1 MTSVSLIVICLA
13 YIVGLLMTAV
23 PYGGYGVLGLGVAIA
38 AIVSL
43 PLPVR
48 FRNLRNNVKP
58 AIWLTAGVM
67 GLVASFY
74 LQWRTPTPAPDDISK
89 FLSLVNP
96 ENQEQVAAPLATVS
110 GKVLATPSLTR
121 SEKVRLWLKPTHLQI
136 VVAEK
141 EINDEQ
147 NDEQNSDLDSYCS
160 VAEEVSVEEP
170 DTKLLKYDCQVSGKL
185 YVTVPLLQGTGRYPG
200 QLLTVTGQLYEP
212 KAAANPGA
220 FDFKAY
226 LAKEGCFA
234 GLAGRYITASPETG
248 LREETR
254 FPQPSWGLWQVRRRI
269 VKSQTRWLGV
279 PHGLLVSAMVLGRLA
294 VDLPFDIRDEF
305 IQVGLA
311 HVLAASGFHVAI
323 ILSLVQVLTSGFSD
337 RLKLGNGTTVLIA
350 YVCLTGGS
358 ASVWRAAFM
367 GFAALFAPVMQRRV
381 NSLGC
386 LLLAAFVLLLIN
398 PLWIWDLGF
407 QLSFLATLGLLV
419 TSPAVMKRLDWLP
432 TAIASLI
439 AVPIAATIW
448 VLPLLLYVFSQI
460 STYSILVNI
469 ITSFLISWITMGGFI
484 SAVLGAVWPIAGSA
498 VAWLLYYPL
507 ELLILIVRFFS
518 QLPGSLISTGTLSLV
533 QMLILY
539 GLIIFLWLVPWWH
552 KGRRWV
558 WAFLFAIALLVVPV
572 WHRQT
577 TVFQVTALQTNG
589 QPVLVIQD
597 QGKVTLI
604 NSGDQNT
611 ARYTILPFLRQQAIN
626 QIDWGIATSSPGSRS
641 GWYLIMQQVKI
652 KNFASPG
659 TLNAT
664 LTSVV
669 QDRNVSYQVLP
680 VGKILPAAGSTSVKL
695 LQDQPAVVE
704 LTIGN
709 QTWLW
714 LEELNQSE
722 QSQLLQNK
730 SLLRPEAKP
739 LQVLWWSGQP
749 LKADLLIALKPEV
762 AIATSE
768 NVDEETAA
776 ILTEVNTPIYSTER
790 DGALQWT
797 PDQGFFGVSED
808 IDRSDSLF

>member
-1 MTSVSLIVICLA
+1 MTSASVIVICLA

-23 PYGGYGVLGLGVAIA
+23 PYGGYGLLGLGVAIA
-38 AIVSL
+38 AIFSL

-48 FRNLRNNVKP
+48 FRNLRSKVKP

-74 LQWRTPTPAPDDISK
+74 LQWRTPTPAPDDISQ

-96 ENQEQVAAPLATVS
+96 ENQEQVATVS
-110 GKVLATPSLTR
+110 GKVLTTPSLTR
-121 SEKVRLWLKPTHLQI
+121 SEKVRLWLKATHLQI

-141 EINDEQ
+141 EIK
-147 NDEQNSDLDSYCS
+147 DEQNSSVDSYCS

-185 YVTVPLLQGTGRYPG
+185 YVTVPLLQGTARYPG
-200 QLLTVTGQLYEP
+200 QLLTVTGELYEP
-212 KAAANPGA
+212 KAVANPGA

-248 LREETR
+248 LRE
-254 FPQPSWGLWQVRRRI
+254 PSWGMWQIRRRI
-269 VKSQTRWLGV
+269 VKSQARWLGV
-279 PHGLLVSAMVLGRLA
+279 PHGPLVSAMVLGRRA

-323 ILSLVQVLTSGFSD
+323 ILSLVQVLTSRFSD

-367 GFAALFAPVMQRRV
+367 GFGALLAPVMQRRV
-381 NSLGC
+381 NPLGC
-386 LLLAAFVLLLIN
+386 LLLAALVLLLIN

-469 ITSFLISWITMGGFI
+469 ITSFLISWITVVGFI
-484 SAVLGAVWPIAGSA
+484 SAVFGAVWPLAGSA
-498 VAWLLYYPL
+498 IAWLLYYPV
-507 ELLILIVRFFS
+507 ELLLLIVRFFS
-518 QLPGSLISTGTLSLV
+518 RLPGSLISTGTLSLV
-533 QMLILY
+533 QILILY
-539 GLIIFLWLVPWWH
+539 GLIIFLWSVPWWH

-597 QGKVTLI
+597 RGKVTLI

-626 QIDWGIATSSPGSRS
+626 QIDWGVATSSPGSRS
-641 GWYLIMQQVKI
+641 GWYLIMEQVKVR
-652 KNFASPG
+652 NFASTG

-695 LQDQPAVVE
+695 FQEQPAVVE
-704 LTIGN
+704 FTIGN
-709 QTWLW
+709 QSWLW
-714 LEELNQSE
+714 LEERNQSE
-722 QSQLLQNK
+722 QSQLLQHK
-730 SLLRPEAKP
+730 SLPGTQGKP
-739 LQVLWWSGQP
+739 LQVLWWSGAP
-749 LKADLLIALKPEV
+749 LKADLLMALKPEV

-768 NVDEETAA
+768 NIDEDTAA
-776 ILTEVNTPIYSTER
+776 ILTEANISIYSTER
-790 DGALQWT
+790 DGALQWK
-797 PDQGFFGVSED
+797 PDSGFVSALENTD
-808 IDRSDSLF
+808 GSDSFF

>member
-1 MTSVSLIVICLA
+1 MTSASVIVICLA

-23 PYGGYGVLGLGVAIA
+23 PYGGYGLLGLGVAIA
-38 AIVSL
+38 AIFSL

-48 FRNLRNNVKP
+48 FRNLRSKVKP

-74 LQWRTPTPAPDDISK
+74 LQWRTPTPAPDDISQ

-96 ENQEQVAAPLATVS
+96 ENQEQVATVS
-110 GKVLATPSLTR
+110 GKVLTTPSLTR
-121 SEKVRLWLKPTHLQI
+121 SEKVRLWLKATHLQI

-141 EINDEQ
+141 EIK
-147 NDEQNSDLDSYCS
+147 DEQNSSVDSYCS

-185 YVTVPLLQGTGRYPG
+185 YVTVPLLQGTARYPG
-200 QLLTVTGQLYEP
+200 QLLTVTGELYEP
-212 KAAANPGA
+212 KAVANPGA

-248 LREETR
+248 LRE
-254 FPQPSWGLWQVRRRI
+254 PSWGMWQIRRRI
-269 VKSQTRWLGV
+269 VKSQARWLGV
-279 PHGLLVSAMVLGRLA
+279 PHGPLVSAMVLGRRA

-323 ILSLVQVLTSGFSD
+323 ILSLVQVLTSRFSD

-367 GFAALFAPVMQRRV
+367 GFGALLAPVMQRRV
-381 NSLGC
+381 NPLGC
-386 LLLAAFVLLLIN
+386 LLLAALVLLLIN

-469 ITSFLISWITMGGFI
+469 ITSFLISWITVVGFI
-484 SAVLGAVWPIAGSA
+484 SAVFGAVWPLAGSA
-498 VAWLLYYPL
+498 IAWLLYYPV
-507 ELLILIVRFFS
+507 ELLLLIVRFFS
-518 QLPGSLISTGTLSLV
+518 RLPGSLISTGTLSLV

-539 GLIIFLWLVPWWH
+539 GLIIFLWSVPWWH

-597 QGKVTLI
+597 RGKVTLI

-641 GWYLIMQQVKI
+641 GWYLIMEQVKVR
-652 KNFASPG
+652 NFASTG

-695 LQDQPAVVE
+695 FQEQPAVVE
-704 LTIGN
+704 FTIGN
-709 QTWLW
+709 QSWLW
-714 LEELNQSE
+714 LEERNQSE
-722 QSQLLQNK
+722 QSQLLQHK
-730 SLLRPEAKP
+730 SLPGTQGKP
-739 LQVLWWSGQP
+739 LQVLWWSGAP
-749 LKADLLIALKPEV
+749 LKADLLMALKPEV

-768 NVDEETAA
+768 NIDEDTAA
-776 ILTEVNTPIYSTER
+776 ILTEANISIYSTER
-790 DGALQWT
+790 DGALQWK
-797 PDQGFFGVSED
+797 PDSGFVSALENTD
-808 IDRSDSLF
+808 GSDSFF

>member
-1 MTSVSLIVICLA
+1 MTSASVIVICLA

-38 AIVSL
+38 AIFFL

-48 FRNLRNNVKP
+48 WRRLISQVKP
-58 AIWLTAGVM
+58 AIWLTAGVI
-67 GLVASFY
+67 GLLAGFY
-74 LQWRTPTPAPDDISK
+74 LQWRVPVPAVNDISQ

-96 ENQEQVAAPLATVS
+96 ENPEQLVRVS
-110 GKVLATPSLTR
+110 GKVISPPSLTR
-121 SEKVRLWLKPTHLQI
+121 SQKIRFWLQVSDLEI
-136 VVAEK
+136 VVEK
-141 EINDEQ
+141 NYTETENQADTQRENQ
-147 NDEQNSDLDSYCS
+147 PNYQVDSYCS
-160 VAEEVSVEEP
+160 VEEEISVEKP
-170 DTKLLKYDCQVSGKL
+170 GTQLLKYDCEVRGKL
-185 YVTVPLLQGTGRYPG
+185 YVTVPLLQGTARYPG
-200 QLLTVTGQLYEP
+200 QWLIVTGQLYEP
-212 KAAANPGA
+212 KASANPGG

-226 LAKEGCFA
+226 LAKQGSFA
-234 GLAGRYITASPETG
+234 GLAGREIHSSEDNIN
-248 LREETR
+248 
-254 FPQPSWGLWQVRRRI
+254 QQWGLWQIRRRI
-269 VKSQTRWLGV
+269 VKSQTLGLGV
-279 PHGLLVSAMVLGRLA
+279 PHGPLVSAMVLGRLA

-311 HVLAASGFHVAI
+311 HVLAASGFHVAV
-323 ILSLVQVLTSGFSD
+323 ILSLIQVLMRRFSD
-337 RLKLGNGTTVLIA
+337 KIQLGNGTTVLVA
-350 YVCLTGGS
+350 YVFLTGGS

-367 GFAALFAPVMQRRV
+367 GFAALLAPVMQRRV
-381 NSLGC
+381 NPLGC

-419 TSPAVMKRLDWLP
+419 TSPALMKRLDWLP
-432 TAIASLI
+432 TEIASLI

-469 ITSFLISWITMGGFI
+469 ITSFLISWITIGGFI

-498 VAWLLYYPL
+498 VARLLHLPV
-507 ELLILIVRFFS
+507 EVLILIVRFFS
-518 QLPGSLISTGTLSLV
+518 RLPGSLISTGTLSVV

-558 WAFLFAIALLVVPV
+558 WAFLFAIALIIVPV

-604 NSGDQNT
+604 NSGDENT

-641 GWYLIMQQVKI
+641 GWYLIMEQVKVR
-652 KNFASPG
+652 NFASPG

-669 QDRNVSYQVLP
+669 QDRNVSYQVVP

-695 LQDQPAVVE
+695 LQDRPALVE
-704 LTIGN
+704 LTFGN

-714 LEELNQSE
+714 LEERNQSE
-722 QSQLLQNK
+722 QRQLLQYK
-730 SLLRPEAKP
+730 SLPGTQGKP
-739 LQVLWWSGQP
+739 LQVLWWSGEP
-749 LKADLLIALKPEV
+749 LKADLLMALNPEV

-768 NVDEETAA
+768 NIDEDTAA
-776 ILTEVNTPIYSTER
+776 ILTAANISIYSTER
-790 DGALQWT
+790 DGALQWK
-797 PDQGFFGVSED
+797 PYSGFVSAIED
-808 IDRSDSLF
+808 IDRSDSFF

>member
-1 MTSVSLIVICLA
+1 MTSASVIVICLA

-23 PYGGYGVLGLGVAIA
+23 PYGGYGLLGLGVAIA
-38 AIVSL
+38 AIFSL

-48 FRNLRNNVKP
+48 FRNLRSKVKP

-74 LQWRTPTPAPDDISK
+74 LQWRTPTPGPDDISQ

-96 ENQEQVAAPLATVS
+96 ENQEQVATVS

-121 SEKVRLWLKPTHLQI
+121 SEKVRLWLKATHLQI

-141 EINDEQ
+141 EIK
-147 NDEQNSDLDSYCS
+147 DEQNSSVDSYCS

-185 YVTVPLLQGTGRYPG
+185 YVTVPLLQGTARYPG
-200 QLLTVTGQLYEP
+200 QLLTVTGELYEP

-248 LREETR
+248 LRE
-254 FPQPSWGLWQVRRRI
+254 PSWGMWQIRRRI
-269 VKSQTRWLGV
+269 VKSQARWLGV
-279 PHGLLVSAMVLGRLA
+279 PHGPLVSAMVLGRRA

-323 ILSLVQVLTSGFSD
+323 ILSLVQVLTSRFSD

-367 GFAALFAPVMQRRV
+367 GFGALLAPVMQRRV
-381 NSLGC
+381 NPLGC
-386 LLLAAFVLLLIN
+386 LLLAALVLLLIN

-469 ITSFLISWITMGGFI
+469 ITSFLISAITMGGFI
-484 SAVLGAVWPIAGSA
+484 SAVFGAVWPLAGSA
-498 VAWLLYYPL
+498 IAWLLYYPV
-507 ELLILIVRFFS
+507 ELLLLIVRFFS
-518 QLPGSLISTGTLSLV
+518 RLPGSLISTGTLSLV

-539 GLIIFLWLVPWWH
+539 GLIIFLWSVPWWH

-597 QGKVTLI
+597 RGKVTLI

-641 GWYLIMQQVKI
+641 GWYLIMEQVKVR
-652 KNFASPG
+652 NFASTG

-695 LQDQPAVVE
+695 FQEQPAVVE
-704 LTIGN
+704 FTIGN
-709 QTWLW
+709 QSWLW
-714 LEELNQSE
+714 LEERNQSE
-722 QSQLLQNK
+722 QSQLLQHK
-730 SLLRPEAKP
+730 SLPGTQGKP
-739 LQVLWWSGQP
+739 LQVLWWSGEP
-749 LKADLLIALKPEV
+749 LKADLLMALKPEV

-768 NVDEETAA
+768 NIDENTAA
-776 ILTEVNTPIYSTER
+776 ILTEANISIYSTER
-790 DGALQWT
+790 DGALQWK
-797 PDQGFFGVSED
+797 PDSGFVSALENTD
-808 IDRSDSLF
+808 GSDSFF

>member
-1 MTSVSLIVICLA
+1 MTSASVIVICLA
-13 YIVGLLMTAV
+13 YILGLLMTAV

-38 AIVSL
+38 AILSL

-48 FRNLRNNVKP
+48 FRNLRNNFKP
-58 AIWLTAGVM
+58 AIWLTAGAI
-67 GLVASFY
+67 GLLASFY
-74 LQWRTPTPAPDDISK
+74 LQWRTPTPGPDDISQ

-96 ENQEQVAAPLATVS
+96 ENQEQVATVS
-110 GKVLATPSLTR
+110 GKVLSTNGLTR

-141 EINDEQ
+141 ETKDER
-147 NDEQNSDLDSYCS
+147 NSDLDSYCS
-160 VAEEVSVEEP
+160 VEEEVSVEEP
-170 DTKLLKYDCQVSGKL
+170 ETKLFKYDCQVSGKL
-185 YVTVPLLQGTGRYPG
+185 YVTVPLLQGTARYPG
-200 QLLTVTGQLYEP
+200 QLLTVTGRLYEP
-212 KAAANPGA
+212 QVAANPGA

-226 LAKEGCFA
+226 LAKEGCFS
-234 GLAGRYITASPETG
+234 GLAGRYITASESG
-248 LREETR
+248 GQE
-254 FPQPSWGLWQVRRRI
+254 SWGLWQIRRRI
-269 VKSQTRWLGV
+269 VKSQARWLGV
-279 PHGLLVSAMVLGRLA
+279 PHGPLVSAMVLGRRA
-294 VDLPFDIRDEF
+294 VDLPLDIRDDF

-323 ILSLVQVLTSGFSD
+323 ILSLVQVLTSRFSD

-367 GFAALFAPVMQRRV
+367 GFAALLAPVMQRRV
-381 NSLGC
+381 NPLGC

-469 ITSFLISWITMGGFI
+469 ITSFLIAGITMGGFI
-484 SAVLGAVWPIAGSA
+484 SAVLGAVWPLAGSA
-498 VAWLLYYPL
+498 IAWLLYYPVG
-507 ELLILIVRFFS
+507 LLILIVRFFS
-518 QLPGSLISTGTLSLV
+518 RLPGSLISTGTLSLV

-539 GLIIFLWLVPWWH
+539 GLIIFLWSVPWWH

-558 WAFLFAIALLVVPV
+558 WAFLFAIALIIVPV

-577 TVFQVTALQTNG
+577 TVLQVTALQTNG

-597 QGKVTLI
+597 RGKVTLI

-641 GWYLIMQQVKI
+641 GWYLIMEQVKVR
-652 KNFASPG
+652 NFASTG

-669 QDRNVSYQVLP
+669 QDRNASYQVLP
-680 VGKILPAAGSTSVKL
+680 VGEILPAAGSTSVKL
-695 LQDQPAVVE
+695 LQDRPALVE
-704 LTIGN
+704 LTIGDR
-709 QTWLW
+709 TWLW
-714 LEELNQSE
+714 LEERNQWE
-722 QSQLLQNK
+722 QSQLLQHK
-730 SLLRPEAKP
+730 SLPGTQGKP
-739 LQVLWWSGQP
+739 LQVLWWSGEP
-749 LKADLLIALKPEV
+749 LKADLLMALNPEV

-768 NVDEETAA
+768 NIDEETAA
-776 ILTEVNTPIYSTER
+776 ILTEANISIYSTER
-790 DGALQWT
+790 DGALQWK
-797 PDQGFFGVSED
+797 PDSGFVSAIENTD
-808 IDRSDSLF
+808 GSDSFF

>member
-1 MTSVSLIVICLA
+1 MTSASVIVICLA

-23 PYGGYGVLGLGVAIA
+23 PYGGYGLLGLGVASA
-38 AIVSL
+38 AIFSL

-48 FRNLRNNVKP
+48 FRNLRSKVKP

-74 LQWRTPTPAPDDISK
+74 LQWRTPTPAPDDISQ

-96 ENQEQVAAPLATVS
+96 ENQEQVATVS
-110 GKVLATPSLTR
+110 GKVLTTPSLTR
-121 SEKVRLWLKPTHLQI
+121 SEKVRLWLKATHLQI

-141 EINDEQ
+141 EIK
-147 NDEQNSDLDSYCS
+147 DEQNSSVDSYCS

-185 YVTVPLLQGTGRYPG
+185 YVTVPLLQGTARYPG
-200 QLLTVTGQLYEP
+200 QLLTVTGELYEP
-212 KAAANPGA
+212 KAVANPGA

-248 LREETR
+248 LRE
-254 FPQPSWGLWQVRRRI
+254 PSWGMWQIRRRI
-269 VKSQTRWLGV
+269 VKSQARWLGV
-279 PHGLLVSAMVLGRLA
+279 PHGPLVSAMVLGRRA

-323 ILSLVQVLTSGFSD
+323 ILSLVQVLTSRFSD

-367 GFAALFAPVMQRRV
+367 GFGALLAPVMQRRV
-381 NSLGC
+381 NPLGC
-386 LLLAAFVLLLIN
+386 LLLAALVLLLIN

-469 ITSFLISWITMGGFI
+469 ITSFLISWITVVGFI
-484 SAVLGAVWPIAGSA
+484 SAVFGAVWPLAGSA
-498 VAWLLYYPL
+498 IAWLLYYPV
-507 ELLILIVRFFS
+507 ELLLLIVRFFS
-518 QLPGSLISTGTLSLV
+518 RLPGSLISTGTLSLV

-539 GLIIFLWLVPWWH
+539 GLIIFLWSVPWWH

-597 QGKVTLI
+597 RGKVTLI

-626 QIDWGIATSSPGSRS
+626 QIDWGVATSSPGSRS
-641 GWYLIMQQVKI
+641 GWYLIMEQVKVR
-652 KNFASPG
+652 NFASPG
-659 TLNAT
+659 TLNVT

-680 VGKILPAAGSTSVKL
+680 VGKILSAAGSTSVKL
-695 LQDQPAVVE
+695 FQEQPAVVE

-709 QTWLW
+709 QSWLW
-714 LEELNQSE
+714 LEERNQSE
-722 QSQLLQNK
+722 QSQLLQHK
-730 SLLRPEAKP
+730 SLPGTQGKP
-739 LQVLWWSGQP
+739 LQVLWWSGAP
-749 LKADLLIALKPEV
+749 LKADLLMALKPEV

-768 NVDEETAA
+768 NIDEDTAA
-776 ILTEVNTPIYSTER
+776 ILTEANISIYSTER
-790 DGALQWT
+790 DGALQWK
-797 PDQGFFGVSED
+797 PDSGFVSALENTD
-808 IDRSDSLF
+808 GSDSFF

>member
-1 MTSVSLIVICLA
+1 MTSASVIVICLA

-23 PYGGYGVLGLGVAIA
+23 PYGGYGLLGLGVAIA
-38 AIVSL
+38 AIFSL

-48 FRNLRNNVKP
+48 FRNLRSKVKP

-74 LQWRTPTPAPDDISK
+74 LQWRTPTPGPDDISQ

-96 ENQEQVAAPLATVS
+96 ENQEQVATVS
-110 GKVLATPSLTR
+110 GKVLTTPSLTR
-121 SEKVRLWLKPTHLQI
+121 SEKVRLWLKATHLQI

-141 EINDEQ
+141 EIK
-147 NDEQNSDLDSYCS
+147 DEQNSSVDSYCS

-185 YVTVPLLQGTGRYPG
+185 YVTVPLLQGTARYPG
-200 QLLTVTGQLYEP
+200 QLLTVTGELYEP
-212 KAAANPGA
+212 KAVANPGA

-248 LREETR
+248 LRE
-254 FPQPSWGLWQVRRRI
+254 PSWGMWQIRRRI
-269 VKSQTRWLGV
+269 VKSQARWLGV
-279 PHGLLVSAMVLGRLA
+279 PHGPLVSAMVLGRRA

-323 ILSLVQVLTSGFSD
+323 ILSLVQVLTSRFSD

-367 GFAALFAPVMQRRV
+367 GFGALLAPVMQRRV
-381 NSLGC
+381 NPLGC
-386 LLLAAFVLLLIN
+386 LLLAALVLLLIN

-469 ITSFLISWITMGGFI
+469 ITSFLISWITVVGFI
-484 SAVLGAVWPIAGSA
+484 SAVFGAVWPLAGSA
-498 VAWLLYYPL
+498 IAWLLYYPV
-507 ELLILIVRFFS
+507 ELLLLIVRFFS
-518 QLPGSLISTGTLSLV
+518 RLPGSLISTGTLSLV

-539 GLIIFLWLVPWWH
+539 GLIIFLWSVPWWH

-597 QGKVTLI
+597 RGKVTLI

-641 GWYLIMQQVKI
+641 GWYLIMEQVKVR
-652 KNFASPG
+652 NFASTG

-695 LQDQPAVVE
+695 FQEQPAVVE
-704 LTIGN
+704 FTIGN
-709 QTWLW
+709 QSWLW
-714 LEELNQSE
+714 LEERNQSE
-722 QSQLLQNK
+722 QSQLLQHK
-730 SLLRPEAKP
+730 SLPGTQGKP
-739 LQVLWWSGQP
+739 LQVLWWSGAP
-749 LKADLLIALKPEV
+749 LKADLLMALKPEV

-768 NVDEETAA
+768 NIDEDTAA
-776 ILTEVNTPIYSTER
+776 ILTEANISIYSTER
-790 DGALQWT
+790 DGALQWK
-797 PDQGFFGVSED
+797 PDSGFVSALENTD
-808 IDRSDSLF
+808 GSDSFF

>member
-1 MTSVSLIVICLA
+1 MTSASVIVICLA

-23 PYGGYGVLGLGVAIA
+23 PYGGYGVLGLGVTIA
-38 AIVSL
+38 AILSL

-58 AIWLTAGVM
+58 AIWLTAGAI

-74 LQWRTPTPAPDDISK
+74 LQWRTPTPAPDDISQ

-96 ENQEQVAAPLATVS
+96 ENQAQVATVS
-110 GKVLATPSLTR
+110 GKVLATNGLTR

-141 EINDEQ
+141 EINDER
-147 NDEQNSDLDSYCS
+147 NSSVDSYCS
-160 VAEEVSVEEP
+160 IAEEVSVEEP

-185 YVTVPLLQGTGRYPG
+185 YVTVPLLQGTARYPG

-212 KAAANPGA
+212 KAAANPPGA

-234 GLAGRYITASPETG
+234 GLAGRYITASESG
-248 LREETR
+248 GQE
-254 FPQPSWGLWQVRRRI
+254 SWGMWQIRRRI
-269 VKSQTRWLGV
+269 VKSQARWLGV
-279 PHGLLVSAMVLGRLA
+279 PHGPLVSAMVLGRRA

-367 GFAALFAPVMQRRV
+367 GFAALLAPVMQRRV

-419 TSPAVMKRLDWLP
+419 TSPALMKRLDWLP

-460 STYSILVNI
+460 STYSILANI
-469 ITSFLISWITMGGFI
+469 ITSFLISWIIIGGFI
-484 SAVLGAVWPIAGSA
+484 SAVLGAVWPLAGSA
-498 VAWLLYYPL
+498 IAWLLYYPV

-518 QLPGSLISTGTLSLV
+518 RLPGSLISTGTLSLV
-533 QMLILY
+533 QMLIIY
-539 GLIIFLWLVPWWH
+539 GLIIFLWSVPWWH

-597 QGKVTLI
+597 RGKVTLI

-641 GWYLIMQQVKI
+641 GWYLIMEQVKVR
-652 KNFASPG
+652 NFASPG

-695 LQDQPAVVE
+695 FQEQPAVVE
-704 LTIGN
+704 FTIGN
-709 QTWLW
+709 QSWLW
-714 LEELNQSE
+714 LEERNQSE
-722 QSQLLQNK
+722 QSQLLQYK
-730 SLLRPEAKP
+730 SLPGTQVKP
-739 LQVLWWSGQP
+739 LQVLWWSGEP
-749 LKADLLIALKPEV
+749 LKADLLMALKPEA
-762 AIATSE
+762 AIATRE
-768 NVDEETAA
+768 NIDEETAA
-776 ILTEVNTPIYSTER
+776 ILAEANISIYSTER
-790 DGALQWT
+790 DGALQWK
-797 PDQGFFGVSED
+797 PDSGFVSASENTD
-808 IDRSDSLF
+808 GSDSFF

>member
-1 MTSVSLIVICLA
+1 MTSASVIVICLA

-23 PYGGYGVLGLGVAIA
+23 PYGGYGLLGLGVAIA
-38 AIVSL
+38 AIFSL

-48 FRNLRNNVKP
+48 FRNLRSKVKP

-74 LQWRTPTPAPDDISK
+74 LQWRTPTPAPDDISQ

-96 ENQEQVAAPLATVS
+96 ENQEQVATVS

-121 SEKVRLWLKPTHLQI
+121 SEKVRLWLKATHLQI

-141 EINDEQ
+141 EIK
-147 NDEQNSDLDSYCS
+147 DEQNSSVDSYCS

-185 YVTVPLLQGTGRYPG
+185 YVTVPLLQGTARYPG
-200 QLLTVTGQLYEP
+200 QLLTVTGELYEP
-212 KAAANPGA
+212 KAVANPGA

-248 LREETR
+248 LRE
-254 FPQPSWGLWQVRRRI
+254 PSWGMWQIRRRI
-269 VKSQTRWLGV
+269 VKSQARWLGV
-279 PHGLLVSAMVLGRLA
+279 PHGPLVSAMVLGRRA

-323 ILSLVQVLTSGFSD
+323 ILSLVQVLTSRFSD

-367 GFAALFAPVMQRRV
+367 GFGALLAPVMQRRV

-386 LLLAAFVLLLIN
+386 LLLAALVLLLIN

-469 ITSFLISWITMGGFI
+469 ITSFLISGITVVGFI
-484 SAVLGAVWPIAGSA
+484 SAVFGAVWPLAGSA
-498 VAWLLYYPL
+498 IAWLLYYPV
-507 ELLILIVRFFS
+507 ELLLLIVRFFS
-518 QLPGSLISTGTLSLV
+518 RLPGSLISTGTLSLV

-539 GLIIFLWLVPWWH
+539 GLIIFLWSVPWWH

-597 QGKVTLI
+597 RGKVTLI

-641 GWYLIMQQVKI
+641 GWYLIMQQVKVR
-652 KNFASPG
+652 NFASPG

-695 LQDQPAVVE
+695 FQEQPAVVE
-704 LTIGN
+704 FTIGN
-709 QTWLW
+709 QSWLW
-714 LEELNQSE
+714 LEERNQSE
-722 QSQLLQNK
+722 QSQLLQHK
-730 SLLRPEAKP
+730 SLPGTQGKP
-739 LQVLWWSGQP
+739 LQVLWWSGAP
-749 LKADLLIALKPEV
+749 LKADLLMALKPEV

-768 NVDEETAA
+768 NIDEDTAA
-776 ILTEVNTPIYSTER
+776 ILTEANISIYSTER
-790 DGALQWT
+790 DGALQWK
-797 PDQGFFGVSED
+797 PDSGFVSALENTD
-808 IDRSDSLF
+808 GSDSFF

>member
-1 MTSVSLIVICLA
+1 MTSASVIVICLA
-13 YIVGLLMTAV
+13 YILGLLMTAV

-38 AIVSL
+38 AILSL

-48 FRNLRNNVKP
+48 FRNLRNNFKP
-58 AIWLTAGVM
+58 AIWLTAGAI
-67 GLVASFY
+67 GLLASFY
-74 LQWRTPTPAPDDISK
+74 LQWRTPTPGPDDISQ

-96 ENQEQVAAPLATVS
+96 ENQEQVATVS
-110 GKVLATPSLTR
+110 GKVLSTNGLTR

-141 EINDEQ
+141 ETKDER
-147 NDEQNSDLDSYCS
+147 NSDLDSYCS
-160 VAEEVSVEEP
+160 VEEEVSVEEP
-170 DTKLLKYDCQVSGKL
+170 ETKLFKYDCQVSGKL
-185 YVTVPLLQGTGRYPG
+185 YVTVPLLQGTARYPG
-200 QLLTVTGQLYEP
+200 QLLTVTGRLYEP
-212 KAAANPGA
+212 QVAANPGA

-226 LAKEGCFA
+226 LAKEGCFS
-234 GLAGRYITASPETG
+234 GLAGRYITASESG
-248 LREETR
+248 GQE
-254 FPQPSWGLWQVRRRI
+254 SWGLWQIRRRI
-269 VKSQTRWLGV
+269 VKSQARWLGV
-279 PHGLLVSAMVLGRLA
+279 PHGPLVSAMVLGRRA
-294 VDLPFDIRDEF
+294 VDLPLDIRDDF

-323 ILSLVQVLTSGFSD
+323 ILSLVQVLTSRFSD

-367 GFAALFAPVMQRRV
+367 GFGALLAPVMQRRV
-381 NSLGC
+381 NPLGC

-469 ITSFLISWITMGGFI
+469 ITSFLIAGITMGGFI
-484 SAVLGAVWPIAGSA
+484 SAVLGAVWPLAGSA
-498 VAWLLYYPL
+498 IAWLLYYPVG
-507 ELLILIVRFFS
+507 LLILIVRFFS
-518 QLPGSLISTGTLSLV
+518 RLPGSLISTGTLSLV

-539 GLIIFLWLVPWWH
+539 GLTIFLWSVPWWH

-558 WAFLFAIALLVVPV
+558 WAFLFAIALIIVPV

-577 TVFQVTALQTNG
+577 TVLQVTALQTNG

-597 QGKVTLI
+597 RGKVTLI

-641 GWYLIMQQVKI
+641 GWYLIMDQVRVR
-652 KNFASPG
+652 NFASTG

-669 QDRNVSYQVLP
+669 QDRNASYQVLP
-680 VGKILPAAGSTSVKL
+680 VGEILPAAGSTSVKL
-695 LQDQPAVVE
+695 LQDRPALVE
-704 LTIGN
+704 LTIGDR
-709 QTWLW
+709 TWLW
-714 LEELNQSE
+714 LEERNQSE
-722 QSQLLQNK
+722 QNQLLQHK
-730 SLLRPEAKP
+730 SLPGTQGKP
-739 LQVLWWSGQP
+739 LQVLWWSGEP
-749 LKADLLIALKPEV
+749 LKADLLMALNPEV

-768 NVDEETAA
+768 NIDEETAA
-776 ILTEVNTPIYSTER
+776 ILTEANISIYSTER
-790 DGALQWT
+790 DGALQWK
-797 PDQGFFGVSED
+797 PDSGFVSAIENTD
-808 IDRSDSLF
+808 GSDSFF

>member
-1 MTSVSLIVICLA
+1 MTSAGVIVICLA
-13 YIVGLLMTAV
+13 YILGLLMTAV
-23 PYGGYGVLGLGVAIA
+23 PYGGYSVLGLGVAIA
-38 AIVSL
+38 AIFTL
-43 PLPVR
+43 PLPVQ
-48 FRNLRNNVKP
+48 FRYLRSKVKP

-67 GLVASFY
+67 GWLASFY
-74 LQWRTPTPAPDDISK
+74 LQWRSPTPTPNDISQ

-96 ENQEQVAAPLATVS
+96 ANQEQLATVS
-110 GKVLATPSLTR
+110 GKVLSIPSLTR

-136 VVAEK
+136 VVTES
-141 EINDEQ
+141 EIKDRRNR
-147 NDEQNSDLDSYCS
+147 SVDSYCS
-160 VAEEVSVEEP
+160 VAEQVSKTESE
-170 DTKLLKYDCQVSGKL
+170 TKSFIYDCQVSGKL
-185 YVTVPLLQGTGRYPG
+185 YVTVPLLQGTARYPG
-200 QLLTVTGQLYEP
+200 QRLAVIGKLYEP

-226 LAKEGCFA
+226 LAREGAFA

-248 LREETR
+248 LRAETG
-254 FPQPSWGLWQVRRRI
+254 FLPPSWGLWQIRRRI
-269 VKSQTRWLGV
+269 VKSQARWLGV
-279 PHGLLVSAMVLGRLA
+279 PHGPLVSAMVLGRRA
-294 VDLPFDIRDEF
+294 VDLPYNIRDDF

-323 ILSLVQVLTSGFSD
+323 ILSLVQVLTSRFSAP
-337 RLKLGNGTTVLIA
+337 LKLGTGTTVLIA
-350 YVCLTGGS
+350 YVCLSGGS

-367 GFAALFAPVMQRRV
+367 GFGALLAPVMQRKV
-381 NSLGC
+381 NPLGC

-460 STYSILVNI
+460 STYSILVNM
-469 ITSFLISWITMGGFI
+469 ITSFLIAGITIGGFI
-484 SAVLGAVWPIAGSA
+484 SAVFAAFWPLAGSA
-498 VAWLLYYPL
+498 IAWLLYYPV
-507 ELLILIVRFFS
+507 ELLILIVQFFS
-518 QLPGSLISTGTLSLV
+518 RLPGSLISTGTLSLV

-558 WAFLFAIALLVVPV
+558 WAFLLAIALLVVPV

-597 QGKVTLI
+597 RGQVTLI

-626 QIDWGIATSSPGSRS
+626 QIDWGIATNSPGSRS
-641 GWYLIMQQVKI
+641 GWYLIMQQVRVR
-652 KNFASPG
+652 NFATPG

-669 QDRNVSYQVLP
+669 QDRKVSYQVLP
-680 VGKILPAAGSTSVKL
+680 RGKILPAAGSTSVKL
-695 LQDQPAVVE
+695 LQEQPAVVE
-704 LTIGN
+704 FTIEN

-714 LEELNQSE
+714 LENLNQSE
-722 QSQLLQNK
+722 QSQLLQYK
-730 SLLRPEAKP
+730 SLPGTKGKP

-749 LKADLLIALKPEV
+749 LKADLLMALKPEV

-768 NVDEETAA
+768 HIDRDTAA
-776 ILTEVNTPIYSTER
+776 ILTSANSQIYSTEK

-797 PDQGFFGVSED
+797 PDLGFVGVSENSD
-808 IDRSDSLF
+808 GSDSFF

>member
-1 MTSVSLIVICLA
+1 MTSASVIVICLA
-13 YIVGLLMTAV
+13 YILGLLMTAV

-38 AIVSL
+38 AILSL

-48 FRNLRNNVKP
+48 FRNLRNNFKP
-58 AIWLTAGVM
+58 AIWLTAGAI
-67 GLVASFY
+67 GLLASFY
-74 LQWRTPTPAPDDISK
+74 LQWRTPTPGPDDISQ

-96 ENQEQVAAPLATVS
+96 ENQEQVATVS
-110 GKVLATPSLTR
+110 GKVLSTNGLTR

-141 EINDEQ
+141 ETKDER
-147 NDEQNSDLDSYCS
+147 NSDLDSYCS
-160 VAEEVSVEEP
+160 VEEEVSVEEP
-170 DTKLLKYDCQVSGKL
+170 ETKLFKYDCQVSGKL
-185 YVTVPLLQGTGRYPG
+185 YVTVPLLQGTARYPG
-200 QLLTVTGQLYEP
+200 QLLTVTGRLYEP
-212 KAAANPGA
+212 QVAANPGA

-226 LAKEGCFA
+226 LAKEGCFS
-234 GLAGRYITASPETG
+234 GLAGRYITASESG
-248 LREETR
+248 GQE
-254 FPQPSWGLWQVRRRI
+254 SWGLWQIRRRI
-269 VKSQTRWLGV
+269 VKSQARWLGV
-279 PHGLLVSAMVLGRLA
+279 PHGPLVSAMVLGRRA
-294 VDLPFDIRDEF
+294 VDLPLDIRDDF

-323 ILSLVQVLTSGFSD
+323 ILSLVQVLTSRFSD

-367 GFAALFAPVMQRRV
+367 GFGALLAPVMQRRV
-381 NSLGC
+381 NPLGC

-469 ITSFLISWITMGGFI
+469 ITSFLIAGITMGGFI
-484 SAVLGAVWPIAGSA
+484 SAVLGAVWPLAGSA
-498 VAWLLYYPL
+498 IAWLLYYPVG
-507 ELLILIVRFFS
+507 LLILIVRFFS
-518 QLPGSLISTGTLSLV
+518 RLPGSLISTGTLSLV

-539 GLIIFLWLVPWWH
+539 GLIIFLWSVPWWH

-558 WAFLFAIALLVVPV
+558 WAFLFAIALIIVPV

-577 TVFQVTALQTNG
+577 TVLQVTALQTNG

-597 QGKVTLI
+597 RGKVTLI

-641 GWYLIMQQVKI
+641 GWYLIMDQVRVR
-652 KNFASPG
+652 NFASTG

-669 QDRNVSYQVLP
+669 QDRNASYQVLP
-680 VGKILPAAGSTSVKL
+680 VGEILPAAGSTSVKL
-695 LQDQPAVVE
+695 LQDRPALVE
-704 LTIGN
+704 LTIGDR
-709 QTWLW
+709 TWLW
-714 LEELNQSE
+714 LEERNQSE
-722 QSQLLQNK
+722 QNQLLQHK
-730 SLLRPEAKP
+730 SLPGTQGKP
-739 LQVLWWSGQP
+739 LQVLWWSGEP
-749 LKADLLIALKPEV
+749 LKADLLMALNPEV

-768 NVDEETAA
+768 NIDEETAA
-776 ILTEVNTPIYSTER
+776 ILTEANISIYSTER
-790 DGALQWT
+790 DGALQWK
-797 PDQGFFGVSED
+797 PDSGFVSAIENTD
-808 IDRSDSLF
+808 GSDSFF

>member
-1 MTSVSLIVICLA
+1 MTSASVIVICLA
-13 YIVGLLMTAV
+13 YILGLLMTAV

-38 AIVSL
+38 AIFSL

-58 AIWLTAGVM
+58 AIWLTAGVI

-74 LQWRTPTPAPDDISK
+74 LQWRTPTPAPDDISQ

-96 ENQEQVAAPLATVS
+96 ENQEQLATVS
-110 GKVLATPSLTR
+110 GKVQDTPSLTR
-121 SEKVRLWLKPTHLQI
+121 SERVRFWLKATHLQI
-136 VVAEK
+136 FVAEN
-141 EINDEQ
+141 EIQDGQ
-147 NDEQNSDLDSYCS
+147 KDLDSYCS
-160 VAEEVSVEEP
+160 VAEEVSVAKP

-200 QLLTVTGQLYEP
+200 QLLAVTGRLYEP

-234 GLAGRYITASPETG
+234 GLAGRYITASESG
-248 LREETR
+248 GQE
-254 FPQPSWGLWQVRRRI
+254 SWGLWQIRRRI
-269 VKSQTRWLGV
+269 VKSQARWLGV
-279 PHGLLVSAMVLGRLA
+279 PRGPLVSTMVLGRRA
-294 VDLPFDIRDEF
+294 VDLPYNIRDDF

-323 ILSLVQVLTSGFSD
+323 ILSLVQVLTSRFSA

-367 GFAALFAPVMQRRV
+367 GFGALLAPVMQRRV
-381 NSLGC
+381 NPLGC

-419 TSPAVMKRLDWLP
+419 TSPALMKRLDWLP
-432 TAIASLI
+432 TTIASLI

-469 ITSFLISWITMGGFI
+469 ITSFLIAGITMGGFI
-484 SAVLGAVWPIAGSA
+484 SAVLGAVWPLAGSA
-498 VAWLLYYPL
+498 IAWLLYYPV

-518 QLPGSLISTGTLSLV
+518 RLPGSLISTGTLSLV

-539 GLIIFLWLVPWWH
+539 GLTIFLWLVPWWH

-558 WAFLFAIALLVVPV
+558 WAFLFAIALIIVPV

-597 QGKVTLI
+597 RGKVTLI
-604 NSGDQNT
+604 NSGDQST

-626 QIDWGIATSSPGSRS
+626 QIDWGVATSNPGSRS
-641 GWYLIMQQVKI
+641 GWYLIMQQVKVR
-652 KNFASPG
+652 NFASPG

-695 LQDQPAVVE
+695 LQDRPAVVE
-704 LTIGN
+704 LSIGDR
-709 QTWLW
+709 TWLW
-714 LEELNQSE
+714 LEERNQSE
-722 QSQLLQNK
+722 QNQLLQHK
-730 SLLRPEAKP
+730 SLPGTQGKP
-739 LQVLWWSGQP
+739 LQVLWWSGEP
-749 LKADLLIALKPEV
+749 LKADLLMALKPEV

-768 NVDEETAA
+768 NIDEETAA
-776 ILTEVNTPIYSTER
+776 ILTEANVSIFSTER
-790 DGALQWT
+790 DGALQWK
-797 PDQGFFGVSED
+797 PDSGFVLARENTDG
-808 IDRSDSLF
+808 SDSFL